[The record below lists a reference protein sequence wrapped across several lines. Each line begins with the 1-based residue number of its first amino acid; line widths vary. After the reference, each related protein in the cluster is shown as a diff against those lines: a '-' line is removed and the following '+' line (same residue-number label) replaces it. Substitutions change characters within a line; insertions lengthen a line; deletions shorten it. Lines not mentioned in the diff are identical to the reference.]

1 MLLRPILPPYGLMFS
16 IRDRKKNESEQPGK
30 NLSKSTNSH
39 FSSRKKKKKKL
50 EVTLNLNPQSI
61 PKFRRGSLKINVL
74 KLKPQYILSS

>member
-16 IRDRKKNESEQPGK
+16 IRDRKKKNESEQPGK

-39 FSSRKKKKKKL
+39 FSSRKKKKKL